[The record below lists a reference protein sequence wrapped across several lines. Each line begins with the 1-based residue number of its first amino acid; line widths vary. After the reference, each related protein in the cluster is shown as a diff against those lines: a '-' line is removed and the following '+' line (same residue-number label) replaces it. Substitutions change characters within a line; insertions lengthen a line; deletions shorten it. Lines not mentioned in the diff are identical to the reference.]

1 MCYIAALEQ
10 LLNRRAHTYTQTHSF
25 FFTTPYYKQFETPR
39 RGGAHIH
46 VRYAHMVRIVLFVLI
61 RAAITISFDAAND
74 DLSRRVYCV
83 GVGGVGGESEM
94 WSVCSCLME
103 KQKE

>member
-1 MCYIAALEQ
+1 
-10 LLNRRAHTYTQTHSF
+10 
-25 FFTTPYYKQFETPR
+25 
-39 RGGAHIH
+39 
-46 VRYAHMVRIVLFVLI
+46 MVRIVLFVLI

-74 DLSRRVYCV
+74 DLSRRPTNGYKLDTRKKKIKGKSVYCV